1 MFEDMGRRES
11 PGGEGASGA
20 GGYQTPSTDLKKVT
34 EEGGGER
41 KEGRDGMEVKGKCKL

>member
-20 GGYQTPSTDLKKVT
+20 GGYQTPSTDLKNKG
-34 EEGGGER
+34 EGER
-41 KEGRDGMEVKGKCKL
+41 EGKERGKREE